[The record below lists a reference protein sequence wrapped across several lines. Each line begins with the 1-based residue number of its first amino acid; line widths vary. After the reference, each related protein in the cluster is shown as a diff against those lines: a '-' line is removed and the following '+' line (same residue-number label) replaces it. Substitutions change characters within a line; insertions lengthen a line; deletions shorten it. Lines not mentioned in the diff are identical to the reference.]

1 MKAVLPVQVHS
12 SMGCKPSKPQNKV
25 ENQDDITPKI
35 YLNGVSNPSESSI
48 SDVKSVTNSFK
59 ISSRRPSSKVSNKPP
74 KPEVE
79 VIGHIKESGGHEQY
93 VDLCEW
99 NQKNDTCVTAS
110 SDHKANLWNFQDLK
124 NVNFVPI
131 QMSESQVISALTW
144 SENGKIFITGSEHG
158 LVSAWS
164 SSGKLLQSW
173 PAHNSSG
180 VKCVK
185 INSNHDLVLS
195 GSIEELCVYSLGL
208 KKAKLLCWNQSEF
221 TALEWLTKDTF
232 LTAEV
237 SGVLTMDKV
246 STIDFK
252 TVSQELYSK
261 VDLFHCLL
269 HDIGFDGLSIFLQ
282 IEIYLHKRHT

>member
-1 MKAVLPVQVHS
+1 
-12 SMGCKPSKPQNKV
+12 MGCKPSKPRNKI

-35 YLNGVSNPSESSI
+35 YLNGTLNSSI
-48 SDVKSVTNSFK
+48 SDVKSVTSTLK
-59 ISSRRPSSKVSNKPP
+59 IASRRSSKVSNKPP

-79 VIGHIKESGGHEQY
+79 VIEVIKESGGHEQY

-99 NQKNDTCVTAS
+99 SPKSDICVTAS
-110 SDHKANLWNFQDLK
+110 SDHRANLWNFQDLK
-124 NVNFVPI
+124 NVNIVPI
-131 QMSESQVISALTW
+131 DLSESQVISALTW
-144 SENGKIFITGSEHG
+144 SENGKLFITGSETG

-173 PAHNSSG
+173 SAHSSSG

-185 INSNHDLVLS
+185 INSNHDLILS
-195 GSIEELCVYSLGL
+195 GSIEDLCIYSLNL
-208 KKAKLLCWNQSEF
+208 KKAKLLCWNQTEF

-237 SGVLTMDKV
+237 SGVITKDKV

-252 TVSQELYSK
+252 TVIQWL
-261 VDLFHCLL
+261 
-269 HDIGFDGLSIFLQ
+269 
-282 IEIYLHKRHT
+282 